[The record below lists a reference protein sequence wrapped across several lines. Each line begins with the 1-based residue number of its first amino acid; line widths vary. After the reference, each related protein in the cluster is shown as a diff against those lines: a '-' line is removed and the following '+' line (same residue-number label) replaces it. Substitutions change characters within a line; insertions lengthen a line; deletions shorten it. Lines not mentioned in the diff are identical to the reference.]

1 MQAITKQVIGMNIL
15 GLMKLKGTMQFPLA
29 GSQNYEDFQKESSFT
44 GDFRHNHSRVI
55 IFSKPRQYR
64 FFVGLV
70 DTIGNLIDET
80 EYKIDEPLTK
90 DELTQVIKQMI
101 HEQLY
106 EVEEN
111 QEINLTGS
119 YVRIEL

>member
-1 MQAITKQVIGMNIL
+1 MNIL

-29 GSQNYEDFQKESSFT
+29 GSQNYEDFHKESSFT

-70 DTIGNLIDET
+70 DTIGNLV
-80 EYKIDEPLTK
+80 DEPLTK

-111 QEINLTGS
+111 QEINLTKS

>member
-1 MQAITKQVIGMNIL
+1 MPLQVIDMNIL

-44 GDFRHNHSRVI
+44 GDFRYNHSRVT

-70 DTIGNLIDET
+70 DTIGNLVDET

-111 QEINLTGS
+111 QEINLAKS

>member
-1 MQAITKQVIGMNIL
+1 MPLQVIDMNIL
-15 GLMKLKGTMQFPLA
+15 DLMKLKGTMQFPLA

-44 GDFRHNHSRVI
+44 GDFRHNHNRVT

-70 DTIGNLIDET
+70 DTIGNLVDET

-111 QEINLTGS
+111 QEINLAKS

>member
-1 MQAITKQVIGMNIL
+1 MEAITKQVIDMGIL
-15 GLMKLKGTMQFPLA
+15 GLMKLKGTMHFPLP
-29 GSQNYEDFQKESSFT
+29 GSQNYEDFQKETSFT

-70 DTIGNLIDET
+70 DTIGNLVDET

-106 EVEEN
+106 EVEN
-111 QEINLTGS
+111 QEINLTKS

>member
-1 MQAITKQVIGMNIL
+1 MEAITKQVIDMGIL

-29 GSQNYEDFQKESSFT
+29 GSQNYEDFQKETSFT

-55 IFSKPRQYR
+55 IFSKPGQYR

-70 DTIGNLIDET
+70 DTIGNLVDET

-106 EVEEN
+106 EVEN
-111 QEINLTGS
+111 QEINLTKS

>member
-1 MQAITKQVIGMNIL
+1 MNIL

-29 GSQNYEDFQKESSFT
+29 GSQNYEDFQKESIFT
-44 GDFRHNHSRVI
+44 GDFKHSRVI

-64 FFVGLV
+64 FYVGLV
-70 DTIGNLIDET
+70 DTIGNLVDET

-111 QEINLTGS
+111 QEINLTKS

>member
-1 MQAITKQVIGMNIL
+1 
-15 GLMKLKGTMQFPLA
+15 MK
-29 GSQNYEDFQKESSFT
+29 
-44 GDFRHNHSRVI
+44 
-55 IFSKPRQYR
+55 
-64 FFVGLV
+64 
-70 DTIGNLIDET
+70 T

-111 QEINLTGS
+111 QEINLAKS

>member
-1 MQAITKQVIGMNIL
+1 MKAITKQVIDMGIL
-15 GLMKLKGTMQFPLA
+15 GLMKLKGTMQFPLG
-29 GSQNYEDFQKESSFT
+29 GSQNYEDFQKETSFT

-106 EVEEN
+106 EVEN
-111 QEINLTGS
+111 QEINLTKS